1 MGGFIKNKYQVQEPE
16 ASKVYTR
23 GQARETLGNRQGN
36 IFFVGLRGSGKTSL
50 GQALARE
57 LEQEFLDMDQL
68 LQERFGKSIADFV
81 QENGWQEFRRQE
93 NRLLQEICSKNDQ
106 VVATGGGCVLLQEN
120 RELLSKHGTVFYL
133 MAEVPLLARR
143 LQADPLQEQRPR
155 FSSKPLIQELIHSLQ
170 EREAL
175 YMQCLDYILPADR
188 EIQGL
193 VQEALQMLGLES
205 GGSNQ

>member
-23 GQARETLGNRQGN
+23 GQARQTLGNRQGN

-106 VVATGGGCVLLQEN
+106 VVATGGGCVLLQE
-120 RELLSKHGTVFYL
+120 
-133 MAEVPLLARR
+133 
-143 LQADPLQEQRPR
+143 
-155 FSSKPLIQELIHSLQ
+155 
-170 EREAL
+170 
-175 YMQCLDYILPADR
+175 
-188 EIQGL
+188 
-193 VQEALQMLGLES
+193 
-205 GGSNQ
+205 

>member
-16 ASKVYTR
+16 ASKVYIH
-23 GQARETLGNRQGN
+23 GQAREALGNRQGN

-93 NRLLQEICSKNDQ
+93 NRLLQEICNKNDQ

-155 FSSKPLIQELIHSLQ
+155 FSSEPLIQELIHSLQ

-188 EIQGL
+188 KLQEL